1 MNKNEKIP
9 GTSMETSCPAASDGL
24 TDELIDRIAGLA
36 ELSVSEASRPA
47 SPDLTSR
54 SADGKS
60 ALPNGLPSDGDRE
73 RIRSDME
80 QMLGFVNQLR
90 DADVDGIDL
99 SSEEGAPTVFREDE
113 AVVSETPEELV
124 SGAPGI
130 TDGMFAVPRSI

>member
-1 MNKNEKIP
+1 
-9 GTSMETSCPAASDGL
+9 METSCPAASDGL

-36 ELSVSEASRPA
+36 ELSV
-47 SPDLTSR
+47 
-54 SADGKS
+54 
-60 ALPNGLPSDGDRE
+60 SDGDRE